1 MLSVSPELINST
13 EINTHAFMTLSKI
26 AFSSVQRLAALNLN
40 ATRVALE
47 GGTAA
52 FGAMLQTKDGKKGQ
66 KLPGGT
72 RGTASNNALAYLK
85 GVQDIAAETQ
95 QEVTE
100 LVTSYFT
107 PHGEDSNPS
116 AGWLK
121 GFEQFKS
128 FAQQITDMTA
138 ANTKVVGDATARIA
152 TVAASQSKKIASPLR
167 A

>member
-1 MLSVSPELINST
+1 MLAVSPELINST

-26 AFSSVQRLAALNLN
+26 AFSSIQRLAALNLN

-47 GGTAA
+47 DGTTA
-52 FGAMLQTKDGKKGQ
+52 FGHLVQRKDVQKGQ
-66 KLPGGT
+66 QLPGGT
-72 RGTASNNALAYLK
+72 SGTASNNALAYLK

-95 QEVTE
+95 EEVTK
-100 LVTSYFT
+100 LVSSYFT
-107 PHGEDSNPS
+107 PHGDDSKPS

-138 ANTKVVGDATARIA
+138 CLLYTSRCV
-152 TVAASQSKKIASPLR
+152 
-167 A
+167 

>member
-1 MLSVSPELINST
+1 MLFVSPELINST

-47 GGTAA
+47 GGT
-52 FGAMLQTKDGKKGQ
+52 
-66 KLPGGT
+66 

-107 PHGEDSNPS
+107 PHGEDSNPT